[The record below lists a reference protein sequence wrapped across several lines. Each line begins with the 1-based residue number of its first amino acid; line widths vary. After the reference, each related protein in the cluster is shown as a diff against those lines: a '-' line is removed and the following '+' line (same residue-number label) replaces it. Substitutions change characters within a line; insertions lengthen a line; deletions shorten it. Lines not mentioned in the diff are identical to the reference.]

1 VFDTAYPNDASDRAA
16 ASAPLSFHN
25 RSLMALPQMR
35 YGVEELSD
43 EIFLPDLSFARRAD
57 SAIGGYD
64 EIPVWGG
71 LGDSQNDTTG
81 YDDPVQHERLTNL
94 HSLDEGDKYA
104 PQSDPL
110 QYHLIQTKSRAN
122 FQESLTTPA
131 PPHDRPETAPRSS
144 TRYVLSSASG
154 AIPLLTI
161 V

>member
-1 VFDTAYPNDASDRAA
+1 
-16 ASAPLSFHN
+16 
-25 RSLMALPQMR
+25 MGLPQMQHN
-35 YGVEELSD
+35 VEDLSD
-43 EIFLPDLSFARRAD
+43 EAFLSDLSFARRAD

-64 EIPVWGG
+64 EIPGWGG
-71 LGDSQNDTTG
+71 LEYSHVNTTG
-81 YDDPVQHERLTNL
+81 YDDLIWPARLTDS
-94 HSLDEGDKYA
+94 HSLDEGDNYA

-154 AIPLLTI
+154 AVPLLTI
-161 V
+161 VQ